1 MRNTYLILAIFFSY
15 VAHAQTINRETS
27 TTFITKQVRNVNIK
41 LWNAAVS
48 NKVTAYANDSLKTV
62 LKSDSILAWFKTYK
76 RREITDPNEGVFNKY
91 GSVVF
96 EPHPFNVKEDATGL
110 MLNFKPTFDAAKA
123 SINKQVI
130 SVAPTYLAIT
140 ESGIELGDIP
150 MFHIKME
157 DLSKALTSQEIELLK
172 CIIIQRTTLGDF
184 KDWYLYDDIESESLG
199 TSMAYKSQRKENYWM
214 QFTHTHDTILGVYIL
229 KVLSLATEDNYT
241 QKGNF
246 YSDLALKDKYSDL
259 AEAFSSTYTFSVPDN
274 ETADDD
280 AYKDFSVTETF
291 DFSTIASFEVTKKG
305 TDYVLHFTPTIN
317 DKTKEVFFLYSEIR
331 PLLQSFDVVVMD
343 ALLKV
348 VAK

>member
-1 MRNTYLILAIFFSY
+1 MRKFHLISAFLLSY
-15 VAHAQTINRETS
+15 FTQAQTINRETS
-27 TTFITKQVRNVNIK
+27 TTFVTKQIQNVNTK

-48 NKVTAYANDSLKTV
+48 NKVSVYANDSLKTV
-62 LKSDSILAWFKTYK
+62 LKSDSIITWFKTYK

-110 MLNFKPTFDAAKA
+110 MLNFKPTFNAADA
-123 SINKQVI
+123 SLSKQLI

-157 DLSKALTSQEIELLK
+157 DLSKALTPQEIELLK

-184 KDWYLYDDIESESLG
+184 KDWYLYDDTESESLG
-199 TSMAYKSQRKENYWM
+199 ASMAYKSQRKENYWM

-229 KVLSLATEDNYT
+229 KVLSLATEDYYT
-241 QKGNF
+241 QKGSF
-246 YSDLALKDKYSDL
+246 YSDLAMKDKYSDL

-274 ETADDD
+274 ETANDD
-280 AYKDFSVTETF
+280 AYKDFSVIESF
-291 DFSTIASFEVTKKG
+291 DFSTIASFEATKKG
-305 TDYVLHFTPTIN
+305 TDYILHFTPSIN
-317 DKTKEVFFLYSEIR
+317 DKTKEVYFLYSEIK
-331 PLLQSFDVVVMD
+331 PLLQSFDVVAMD
-343 ALLKV
+343 TFLKE